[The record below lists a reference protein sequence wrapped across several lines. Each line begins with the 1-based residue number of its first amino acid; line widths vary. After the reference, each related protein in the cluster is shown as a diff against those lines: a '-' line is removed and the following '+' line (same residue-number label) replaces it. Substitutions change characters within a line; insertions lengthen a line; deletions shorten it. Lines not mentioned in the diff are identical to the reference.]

1 MEKKY
6 FLFFRLL
13 IVTILLILGCTSAS
27 AFAGNVREWNMDDE
41 KFSNINS
48 VASDTTIDGLTL
60 HK

>member
-1 MEKKY
+1 M
-6 FLFFRLL
+6 